1 MSSRSDSEPDSEPDR
16 AANTAAVDATN
27 EKVADLVTQP
37 SVPNG
42 MLERISMDPT
52 QGANFATE
60 PRRELT
66 QAVRHLIDAI
76 LTRDDVT
83 DEVLRDAAIATE
95 DLAAQIAGSPH
106 EAKARGRR
114 VPSERTH
121 GDYLTRSPIVGQ
133 VNPVAPPLEW
143 EVRSGRI
150 FGRGIYHAAYEGPP
164 GYVHGGWIALTFDE
178 ILGMANVASGN
189 PGMTGTLKI
198 RYRRPTPLHKE
209 VTFEGWTEKVE
220 GRRITALGTMSVDG
234 VVTAEAEGLFVIIDP
249 AKAWEYFGKARGEAA
264 PAGVEEL

>member
-1 MSSRSDSEPDSEPDR
+1 MSINLNSESGETETEQSAQSVIRPVIQP
-16 AANTAAVDATN
+16 
-27 EKVADLVTQP
+27 VTRP
-37 SVPNG
+37 VIRNA
-42 MLERISMDPT
+42 MLEHISTDPT

-60 PRRELT
+60 PRRQLT
-66 QAVRHLIDAI
+66 QAVRHLIDAV

-83 DEVLRDAAIATE
+83 DEILLDAAAAT
-95 DLAAQIAGSPH
+95 DKLAAQIAGSPH

-114 VPSERTH
+114 APSERTH

-150 FGRGIYHAAYEGPP
+150 FGSGIYHAAYEGPP

-189 PGMTGTLKI
+189 PGMTGTLKV

-220 GRRITALGTMSVDG
+220 GRRITSLGTMSVDG
-234 VVTAEAEGLFVIIDP
+234 VVTAEAEGLFIIIEP

-264 PAGVEEL
+264 PTGVEELE

>member
-1 MSSRSDSEPDSEPDR
+1 MGSNLNSASNGPSEETKIEKS
-16 AANTAAVDATN
+16 AT
-27 EKVADLVTQP
+27 
-37 SVPNG
+37 PNG

-66 QAVRHLIDAI
+66 HAVRHLIDAI
-76 LTRDDVT
+76 LTRDDVS
-83 DEVLRDAAIATE
+83 DEVLRDAATVTE

-150 FGRGIYHAAYEGPP
+150 LGRGIYHAAYEGPP

-234 VVTAEAEGLFVIIDP
+234 VVTAEAEGLFIIIDP
-249 AKAWEYFGKARGEAA
+249 AKAWEYFGQARGEAA
-264 PAGVEEL
+264 PAGVEELEEPA

>member
-1 MSSRSDSEPDSEPDR
+1 MSSRSGSEPDSEPDR

-27 EKVADLVTQP
+27 EKVAALVTQP
-37 SVPNG
+37 AVPNG

>member
-37 SVPNG
+37 AVPNG

>member
-1 MSSRSDSEPDSEPDR
+1 MSSNLNSESGKTETEQP
-16 AANTAAVDATN
+16 
-27 EKVADLVTQP
+27 TQP
-37 SVPNG
+37 AIQPVIRNA
-42 MLERISMDPT
+42 MLERLSTDPT

-60 PRRELT
+60 PRRQLT
-66 QAVRHLIDAI
+66 QAVRRLIDAV

-83 DEVLRDAAIATE
+83 DEILLDAAAAT
-95 DLAAQIAGSPH
+95 DKLAAQIAGSPH

-121 GDYLTRSPIVGQ
+121 GDYLMRSPIVGQ

-150 FGRGIYHAAYEGPP
+150 FGSGIYHAAYEGPP

-178 ILGMANVASGN
+178 ILGMANFESGN

-220 GRRITALGTMSVDG
+220 GRRITSLGTMSVDG
-234 VVTAEAEGLFVIIDP
+234 VVTAEAEGLFIIIEP

-264 PAGVEEL
+264 PTGVEELE